1 MISFGRQK
9 TINYSGE
16 SFGAIDKA
24 LTEIENTS
32 SRNDKLR
39 IIEKYKDLNYF
50 GKVVE
55 YALNPFKMY
64 GITSVYPYN
73 KISTMERHTTE
84 YTFHTQ
90 SPENFFAKLDEL
102 ANKSGATNL
111 DKEELSWLAAM
122 DKESVKVANRI
133 LKKDLRCG
141 ASIKTFRKY
150 FPELPVHEVML
161 CDNDLEKFIKYCE
174 VPENVRVSL
183 KLDGVRTWACH
194 YGENIRYVSRNGKDY
209 CNFSV
214 FTREVKDL
222 AEYIAKMCGEKDATH
237 IIIDGEA
244 IADDRDFDAFVG
256 NAKKEVADT
265 SKFTYHVFDFVCI
278 TQPDLMLDTRL
289 LILQT
294 YFDANSTKL
303 KRLKLVEHT
312 ELASWDD
319 IQTLLD
325 EALRK
330 GEEGLVLKCAHDPYV
345 YKRSISWCK
354 VKKRETLDLSVIG
367 VEPGTGKYAGM
378 MGALIVDYNGTSVKV
393 GSGYTDIQR
402 KEYLYNPP
410 SMIEVAYQSITAN
423 GSLRFPI
430 FIKRRDDKFEE

>member
-9 TINYSGE
+9 THSYQGDT
-16 SFGAIDKA
+16 FCAIDRA
-24 LTEIENTS
+24 LSEIEKVS
-32 SRNDKLR
+32 GRKEKLAL
-39 IIEKYKDLNYF
+39 IEKYKDLPYF
-50 GKVVE
+50 DRVVE

-64 GITSVYPYN
+64 GITSTYPYS
-73 KISTMERHTTE
+73 KIGTMERHPNE
-84 YTFHTQ
+84 YTFRSQ

-102 ANKSGATNL
+102 ANKSGASNI

-122 DKESVKVANRI
+122 DKESLKVANRI
-133 LKKDLRCG
+133 VKKDLRCG

-150 FPELPVHEVML
+150 FPDLPVHEVML
-161 CDNDLEKFIKYCE
+161 CDSDLGKFIKYCE

-183 KLDGVRTWACH
+183 KLDGVRTWACR
-194 YGENIRYVSRNGKDY
+194 YGDNIRYVSRNGKDY
-209 CNFSV
+209 CNFTV

-222 AEYIAKMCGEKDATH
+222 AEHIAKMCGENDATH

-244 IADDRDFDAFVG
+244 IAADRDFDTFVG
-256 NAKKEVADT
+256 NAKKEIADT
-265 SKFTYHVFDFVCI
+265 SKFTYHVFDFVCT
-278 TQPDLMLDTRL
+278 TQPNLMLDTRL

-312 ELASWDD
+312 ELSSWED
-319 IQTLLD
+319 ISILLD
-325 EALRK
+325 DALRK

-345 YKRSISWCK
+345 YKRTISWCK
-354 VKKRETLDLSVIG
+354 VKNRDTVDLPVIG

-378 MGALIVDYNGTSVKV
+378 MGALLVDFNGVSVKV
-393 GSGYTDIQR
+393 GSGYTDSQR

-410 SMIEVAYQSITAN
+410 TMIEVAYQAITAN